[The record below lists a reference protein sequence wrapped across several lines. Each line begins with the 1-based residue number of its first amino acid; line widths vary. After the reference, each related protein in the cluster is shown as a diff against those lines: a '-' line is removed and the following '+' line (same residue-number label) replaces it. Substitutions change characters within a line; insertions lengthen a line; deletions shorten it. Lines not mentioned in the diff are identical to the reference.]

1 MIIAIDPGTTESA
14 YVVLAENYVPLVA
27 DKLPNEDLCEILGA
41 YGAMDTIVIER
52 LASYGMPVGR
62 EVLETCE
69 WVGHFA
75 RIALAN
81 GARVEYL
88 YRREVKLHLCDDS
101 RAGDANIRRALISRF
116 AKHDLRTGKGTCK
129 RQDWFFGFKA
139 DIWQAYAVGVTW
151 MDMEARNEKSN
162 ITLL

>member
-1 MIIAIDPGTTESA
+1 MLIAIDPGTTESA

-41 YGAMDTIVIER
+41 YGATDTIVIER

-75 RIALAN
+75 RIATWN
-81 GARVEYL
+81 NARVEYL
-88 YRREVKLHLCDDS
+88 YRREVKLHLCDDP
-101 RAGDANIRRALISRF
+101 RAGDTNIRRALISRF
-116 AKHDLRTGKGTCK
+116 ARNDLRTGKGTGK
-129 RQDWFFGFKA
+129 RPDWFYGFHD
-139 DIWQAYAVGVTW
+139 DIWQAYALGVTW

-162 ITLL
+162 LTLL

>member
-1 MIIAIDPGTTESA
+1 MLIAIDPGTTESA
-14 YVVLAENYVPLVA
+14 YAVLAENYAPLA
-27 DKLPNEDLCEILGA
+27 FEKMANEELCEILGA
-41 YGAMDTIVIER
+41 YGPTDTIVIER

-88 YRREVKLHLCDDS
+88 YRREVKLHICDDS

-116 AKHDLRTGKGTCK
+116 ARHDLRNGKGTAK
-129 RQDWFFGFKA
+129 RPDWFRGFR
-139 DIWQAYAVGVTW
+139 DDMWQAYALGVTW
-151 MDMEARNEKSN
+151 MDMEVRNEKSN
-162 ITLL
+162 PTLL

>member
-1 MIIAIDPGTTESA
+1 MLIAIDPGTTESA
-14 YVVLAENYVPLVA
+14 YAILAENYAPLAV
-27 DKLPNEDLCEILGA
+27 DKLPNEELCGLLGA
-41 YGAMDTIVIER
+41 YGPMDTIVIER

-139 DIWQAYAVGVTW
+139 DIWQAYALGVTW
-151 MDMEARNEKSN
+151 MDMEARNA
-162 ITLL
+162 I

>member
-1 MIIAIDPGTTESA
+1 MLIAIDPGTTESA
-14 YVVLAENYVPLVA
+14 YVVLAENYAPLA
-27 DKLPNEDLCEILGA
+27 FAKLANEELCGILGA
-41 YGAMDTIVIER
+41 YGPMDTIVIER

-88 YRREVKLHLCDDS
+88 YRRDVKLHLCDDS

-116 AKHDLRTGKGTCK
+116 ATHDLRTGKGTAK
-129 RQDWFFGFKA
+129 HQDWFYGFAA
-139 DIWQAYAVGVTW
+139 DMWQAYALGVTW
-151 MDMEARNEKSN
+151 MDMEAR
-162 ITLL
+162 ITQTRGVE